1 MCWPN
6 SASHLFDRPKA
17 WQLVVS
23 GGAHSSRGTAAAN
36 GSLFITLI
44 PSPERFATVCNYVQ
58 HFKDMPRYSER
69 VEAFCCW
76 GDNPQREGEVNV
88 YAKEAPFSFSRKQE
102 EQSHFYSC
110 RNSAYFHPFA
120 IRTT

>member
-1 MCWPN
+1 MTTKTFS
-6 SASHLFDRPKA
+6 SARRRP
-17 WQLVVS
+17 
-23 GGAHSSRGTAAAN
+23 SS
-36 GSLFITLI
+36 
-44 PSPERFATVCNYVQ
+44 ERFATVCNYVQ
-58 HFKDMPRYSER
+58 HFKAMPRYSER

-120 IRTT
+120 IRTTYRQKSTNNICSRLYYY